1 MPSLF
6 NFSLIK
12 SKDLPLF
19 KNCWVFSIIDLS
31 VEEKITLLRK
41 EIQKIRYE
49 IEISE
54 LIYDYHGEDTYE
66 DLFRDNI
73 PLLNEKING
82 ILLAI
87 KNLEEYNDSCNSD
100 N

>member
-1 MPSLF
+1 MNSL
-6 NFSLIK
+6 K
-12 SKDLPLF
+12 T
-19 KNCWVFSIIDLS
+19 LS

-41 EIQKIRYE
+41 EIEKIRYE
-49 IEISE
+49 IELSE
-54 LIYDYHGEDTYE
+54 LIYDYQGEDTYE

-87 KNLEEYNDSCNSD
+87 KNLEEDNDSCN
-100 N
+100 

>member
-1 MPSLF
+1 MNSL
-6 NFSLIK
+6 K
-12 SKDLPLF
+12 T
-19 KNCWVFSIIDLS
+19 LS

-49 IEISE
+49 IELSE
-54 LIYDYHGEDTYE
+54 LIYDYQGEDTYE